1 MSGFWL
7 WGVDVA
13 FAGAAQENS
22 PAMSILR
29 TANENFFEGNGDMS
43 KRELIDCICEINKT
57 ARPDFL
63 ARFSEDELKAYLEHL
78 MELDLEE
85 LLVCA

>member
-1 MSGFWL
+1 MSALQERLKKIRRLCRYCAQPLGIFIEGFC
-7 WGVDVA
+7 
-13 FAGAAQENS
+13 
-22 PAMSILR
+22 
-29 TANENFFEGNGDMS
+29 DMS
-43 KRELIDCICEINKT
+43 KRELIDCICEINKS

-63 ARFSEDELKAYLEHL
+63 AKFSEDELKAYLEHL

>member
-1 MSGFWL
+1 
-7 WGVDVA
+7 
-13 FAGAAQENS
+13 
-22 PAMSILR
+22 MSILR
-29 TANENFFEGNGDMS
+29 TANKDFFEGYGDMS
-43 KRELIDCICEINKT
+43 KRELIDCICEINKS

-63 ARFSEDELKAYLEHL
+63 AKFSEDELKAYLEHL

>member
-1 MSGFWL
+1 
-7 WGVDVA
+7 
-13 FAGAAQENS
+13 
-22 PAMSILR
+22 
-29 TANENFFEGNGDMS
+29 MS
-43 KRELIDCICEINKT
+43 KRELIDCICEINKS

-63 ARFSEDELKAYLEHL
+63 SKFAEDELKAYLEHL